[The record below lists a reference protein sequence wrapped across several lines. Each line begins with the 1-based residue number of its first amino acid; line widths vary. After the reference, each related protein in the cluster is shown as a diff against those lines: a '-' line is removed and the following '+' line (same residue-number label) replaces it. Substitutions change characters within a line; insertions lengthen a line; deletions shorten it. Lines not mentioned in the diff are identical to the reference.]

1 MIKTH
6 NELLISEIFYSFQGE
21 STLMGV
27 PTIFIR
33 LAKCNLDCSICDTK
47 HAFKTTKSMQ
57 IRDIIKLLK
66 PFKSP
71 YVCITGGEP
80 LVQKRTLLLLL
91 DKLVKLKKIIS
102 IETNG
107 SLLISDIPNSV
118 KKIVD
123 VKTPSTGEV
132 KSFNIKN
139 LKHITK
145 NDEIK
150 FVISNKKD
158 FDFSIK
164 FIKEHRLHSLNAPIL
179 FSPNLSIPGLAT
191 ELSKWILKS
200 KLSIIF
206 QPQMHK
212 LIKEKPIFLI
222 SHSS

>member
-1 MIKTH
+1 
-6 NELLISEIFYSFQGE
+6 
-21 STLMGV
+21 
-27 PTIFIR
+27 
-33 LAKCNLDCSICDTK
+33 
-47 HAFKTTKSMQ
+47 
-57 IRDIIKLLK
+57 
-66 PFKSP
+66 
-71 YVCITGGEP
+71 
-80 LVQKRTLLLLL
+80 
-91 DKLVKLKKIIS
+91 S

-107 SLLISDIPNSV
+107 SLLISNIPNVV
-118 KKIVD
+118 KKVVD
-123 VKTPSTGEV
+123 VKTPSTAEV

-164 FIKEHRLHSLNAPIL
+164 FIKKHRLESLNAQIL

-200 KLSIIF
+200 KLPIMF
-206 QPQMHK
+206 QPQIHK
-212 LIKEKPIFLI
+212 LIKEKPIFLV